1 MEPEDNDPIIIDNG
15 SGFLKAGFASDD
27 APKIQL
33 PMVIGYPLADSGQLV
48 GMDQKDCYVGTEAIE
63 KKQFLDFK
71 EPVQQGIIQDFTD
84 MEKIWKHLMDDH
96 LRVSFED
103 YRIMMTEPPKNPKH
117 IREEMC
123 RKMFEE
129 LSVEGLYIG
138 NQAVLSL
145 YAQGKVTGTVV
156 DVGDGISHTVPIYEG
171 YVIPH
176 AVQKIQLAGR
186 DLTDRLN

>member
-1 MEPEDNDPIIIDNG
+1 
-15 SGFLKAGFASDD
+15 
-27 APKIQL
+27 
-33 PMVIGYPLADSGQLV
+33 
-48 GMDQKDCYVGTEAIE
+48 
-63 KKQFLDFK
+63 
-71 EPVQQGIIQDFTD
+71 

-103 YRIMMTEPPKNPKH
+103 YKIMMTEPPKNPKH

-186 DLTDRLN
+186 DLTERLN